1 MVSDGE
7 DRAQEFPPRTEEI
20 CEGKGGRCGGQTEEG
35 STHFV
40 GISGETRRERTIIEE
55 EIKEFSPPLEF
66 CKVPQGAFYTKT

>member
-1 MVSDGE
+1 MTGKIEPRNSLL
-7 DRAQEFPPRTEEI
+7 AQKKSVKGR
-20 CEGKGGRCGGQTEEG
+20 GGRCGGQTEEG